1 MPPVTFRPDAAG
13 QPTVAIRVAVRI
25 PGDDEVDMARVAVVT
40 GGTAGIGL
48 AAAHALAERGWS
60 VAVIARD
67 PDRLSA
73 AERALAAYGQP
84 VLAVSAD
91 VADPKAVDAAAA
103 RIESELGPIRA
114 WVNNA
119 MSTVV
124 NPADQITPDEYRRV
138 TETTYLSQVYGTLAA
153 LRYMKRRN
161 RGAIIQVSSGLA
173 VRAAPL
179 QAPYCAAKFAVS
191 GFTDAL
197 RCELLHDRVNVSLSV
212 IYLPAVNTPQFNWAR
227 NRTGHRQYAPDPVF
241 DPRLC
246 AAAIAYAVENPRREV
261 WVGRS
266 SMMMAAAQALAPA
279 LADRKAASMWSAQL
293 SDETIPEMKGNLFEP
308 VPGPVGIDGRFSG
321 RTKASR
327 SEFVTSR
334 TRDLVVGGLAG
345 LALIGLA
352 GTVHAARSAR
362 RLSDRT

>member
-1 MPPVTFRPDAAG
+1 M
-13 QPTVAIRVAVRI
+13 
-25 PGDDEVDMARVAVVT
+25 AVVT

-48 AAAHALAERGWS
+48 ATAHRLAARGWS
-60 VAVIARD
+60 VAVVARD
-67 PDRLSA
+67 EGRLA
-73 AERALAAYGQP
+73 AVERALAAYGQP
-84 VLAVSAD
+84 VLAISAD
-91 VADPKAVDAAAA
+91 VADSQAVDAAAE
-103 RIESELGPIRA
+103 RVERELGPIRA

-119 MSTVV
+119 MSTIV

-153 LRYMKRRN
+153 LRFMKRRN

-173 VRAAPL
+173 IRAAPL

-197 RCELLHDRVNVSLSV
+197 RCELLHDRVDVSLSV
-212 IYLPAVNTPQFNWAR
+212 VYLPAVNTPQFNWAR

-246 AAAIAYAVENPRREV
+246 AEAILYAVEHPRREV

-293 SDETIPEMKGNLFEP
+293 SDETIPEMDGNLYEA
-308 VPGPVGIDGRFSG
+308 VPGPVGIDGRFIG
-321 RTKASR
+321 RTKAGR
-327 SEFVTSR
+327 AEFVTSR

-362 RLSDRT
+362 RLPGRT

>member
-1 MPPVTFRPDAAG
+1 
-13 QPTVAIRVAVRI
+13 
-25 PGDDEVDMARVAVVT
+25 MARVAVVT

-48 AAAHALAERGWS
+48 AAAHRFAAGGWS

-67 PDRLSA
+67 PARLAA

-84 VLAVSAD
+84 VLAIAAD
-91 VADPKAVDAAAA
+91 VADPQAVDDAAA
-103 RIESELGPIRA
+103 RVERELGPIRA

-124 NPADQITPDEYRRV
+124 SPADQITADEYRRV

-153 LRYMKRRN
+153 LRHMKRRN
-161 RGAIIQVSSGLA
+161 RGAIVQVSSGLA
-173 VRAAPL
+173 IRAAPL

-197 RCELLHDRVNVSLSV
+197 RCELLHDRVDVSLSV
-212 IYLPAVNTPQFNWAR
+212 VYLPAVNTPQFNWAR

-246 AAAIAYAVENPRREV
+246 AEAIVYAAEHPRREV

-279 LADRKAASMWSAQL
+279 LADRKAATMWSAQL
-293 SDETIPEMKGNLFEP
+293 SDERIPDMAGNLYEP
-308 VPGPVGIDGRFSG
+308 VPGNYGVDGRFSG

-327 SEFVTSR
+327 GEFVTSR
-334 TRDLVVGGLAG
+334 TRDLVVAGLAG
-345 LALIGLA
+345 MALIGLA
-352 GTVHAARSAR
+352 GTIHAARSAR
-362 RLSDRT
+362 RLPNRT

>member
-1 MPPVTFRPDAAG
+1 MRG
-13 QPTVAIRVAVRI
+13 
-25 PGDDEVDMARVAVVT
+25 EVGMARVAVIT

-48 AAAHALAERGWS
+48 ATAHRFAAGGWS
-60 VAVIARD
+60 VAVVARD
-67 PDRLSA
+67 PGRLAA

-84 VLAVSAD
+84 VLAISAD
-91 VADPKAVDAAAA
+91 VADAKAVDAAAA
-103 RIESELGPIRA
+103 RVEAELGPIRA

-153 LRYMKRRN
+153 LRFMKRRN

-173 VRAAPL
+173 IRAAPL

-197 RCELLHDRVNVSLSV
+197 RCELLHDRVDVSLSV
-212 IYLPAVNTPQFNWAR
+212 VYLPAVNTPQFNWAR

-246 AAAIAYAVENPRREV
+246 AEAILYAAEHPRREV

-279 LADRKAASMWSAQL
+279 LADRKAAAMWPAQL
-293 SDETIPEMKGNLFEP
+293 SDQTIPEVDGNLYEP
-308 VPGPVGIDGRFSG
+308 VPGDVGIDGRFTA
-321 RTKASR
+321 RAKTSR
-327 SEFVTSR
+327 GEFCTSR
-334 TRDLVVGGLAG
+334 TRDLLVGGLAG
-345 LALIGLA
+345 LALVGLA
-352 GTVHAARSAR
+352 GTVQAARSSR
-362 RLSDRT
+362 RLAART

>member
-1 MPPVTFRPDAAG
+1 
-13 QPTVAIRVAVRI
+13 
-25 PGDDEVDMARVAVVT
+25 MARVAVVT

-48 AAAHALAERGWS
+48 ATAHRLAARGWS
-60 VAVIARD
+60 VAVVARD
-67 PDRLSA
+67 EGRLA
-73 AERALAAYGQP
+73 AVERALAAYGQP
-84 VLAVSAD
+84 VLAISAD
-91 VADPKAVDAAAA
+91 VADSQAVDAAAE
-103 RIESELGPIRA
+103 RVERELGPIRA

-119 MSTVV
+119 MSTIV

-153 LRYMKRRN
+153 LRFMKRRN

-173 VRAAPL
+173 IRAAPL

-197 RCELLHDRVNVSLSV
+197 RCELLHDRVDVSLSV
-212 IYLPAVNTPQFNWAR
+212 VYLPAVNTPQFNWAR

-246 AAAIAYAVENPRREV
+246 AEAILYAVEHPRREV

-293 SDETIPEMKGNLFEP
+293 SDETIPEMDGNLYEA
-308 VPGPVGIDGRFSG
+308 VPGPVGIDGRFIG
-321 RTKASR
+321 RTKAGR
-327 SEFVTSR
+327 AEFVTSR

-362 RLSDRT
+362 RLPGRT

>member
-1 MPPVTFRPDAAG
+1 
-13 QPTVAIRVAVRI
+13 
-25 PGDDEVDMARVAVVT
+25 
-40 GGTAGIGL
+40 
-48 AAAHALAERGWS
+48 
-60 VAVIARD
+60 
-67 PDRLSA
+67 
-73 AERALAAYGQP
+73 
-84 VLAVSAD
+84 VLAIAAD
-91 VADPKAVDAAAA
+91 VADPQAVDDAAA
-103 RIESELGPIRA
+103 RVERELGPIRA

-124 NPADQITPDEYRRV
+124 SPADQITADEYRRV

-153 LRYMKRRN
+153 LRHMKRRN
-161 RGAIIQVSSGLA
+161 RGAIVQVSSGLA
-173 VRAAPL
+173 IRAAPL

-197 RCELLHDRVNVSLSV
+197 RCELLHDRVDVSLSV
-212 IYLPAVNTPQFNWAR
+212 VYLPAVNTPQFNWAR

-246 AAAIAYAVENPRREV
+246 AEAIVYAAEHPRREV

-279 LADRKAASMWSAQL
+279 LADRKAATMWSAQL
-293 SDETIPEMKGNLFEP
+293 SDERIPDMAGNLYEP
-308 VPGPVGIDGRFSG
+308 VPGNVGVDGRFSG

-327 SEFVTSR
+327 GEFVTSR
-334 TRDLVVGGLAG
+334 TRDLVVAGLAG
-345 LALIGLA
+345 MALIGLA

-362 RLSDRT
+362 RLPNRT

>member
-1 MPPVTFRPDAAG
+1 
-13 QPTVAIRVAVRI
+13 
-25 PGDDEVDMARVAVVT
+25 MARVAVVT

-48 AAAHALAERGWS
+48 ATAHRLAAGGWS
-60 VAVIARD
+60 VAIIARD
-67 PDRLSA
+67 PGRLAA

-84 VLAVSAD
+84 VLAISAD
-91 VADPKAVDAAAA
+91 VADPQAVDAAAE
-103 RIESELGPIRA
+103 RVERELGPIRA

-119 MSTVV
+119 MSTIV

-153 LRYMKRRN
+153 LRFMKRRN

-173 VRAAPL
+173 IRAAPL

-197 RCELLHDRVNVSLSV
+197 RCELLHDRVDVSLSV
-212 IYLPAVNTPQFNWAR
+212 VYLPAVNTPQFNWAR

-246 AAAIAYAVENPRREV
+246 AEAILYAVEHPRREV

-293 SDETIPEMKGNLFEP
+293 SDETIAEMDGNLYEA

-327 SEFVTSR
+327 GEFVTSR

-362 RLSDRT
+362 RLPGRT

>member
-1 MPPVTFRPDAAG
+1 
-13 QPTVAIRVAVRI
+13 
-25 PGDDEVDMARVAVVT
+25 MARVAVVT

-48 AAAHALAERGWS
+48 ATAHRFAARGWS

-67 PDRLSA
+67 PGRLAA
-73 AERALAAYGQP
+73 AERALAAYGRP
-84 VLAVSAD
+84 VLAIGAD
-91 VADPKAVDAAAA
+91 VADPDAVDAAA
-103 RIESELGPIRA
+103 RRVETELGPIRA

-124 NPADQITPDEYRRV
+124 SPADEITPDEYRRV

-153 LRYMKRRN
+153 LRFMKRRN

-173 VRAAPL
+173 IRAAPL

-197 RCELLHDRVNVSLSV
+197 RCELIHGKVDVSLSV
-212 IYLPAVNTPQFNWAR
+212 VYLPAVNTPQFNWAR
-227 NRTGHRQYAPDPVF
+227 NHTGHRQYAPDPIF

-246 AAAIAYAVENPRREV
+246 AEAILYAVEHPRREV

-279 LADRKAASMWSAQL
+279 FADRKAASMWSAQL
-293 SDETIPEMKGNLFEP
+293 SDETISDMEGNLYEA
-308 VPGPVGIDGRFSG
+308 VPGAVGIDGRFSG
-321 RTKASR
+321 RTKGSR
-327 SEFVTSR
+327 TEFCTSR

-362 RLSDRT
+362 RLPDRS

>member
-1 MPPVTFRPDAAG
+1 
-13 QPTVAIRVAVRI
+13 
-25 PGDDEVDMARVAVVT
+25 MARVAVVT

-48 AAAHALAERGWS
+48 ATAHRLAAGGWS
-60 VAVIARD
+60 VAIIARD
-67 PDRLSA
+67 PGRLAA

-84 VLAVSAD
+84 VLAISAD
-91 VADPKAVDAAAA
+91 VADPQAVDAAAE
-103 RIESELGPIRA
+103 RVERELGPIRA

-119 MSTVV
+119 MSTIV

-153 LRYMKRRN
+153 LRFMKRRN

-173 VRAAPL
+173 IRAAPL

-197 RCELLHDRVNVSLSV
+197 RCELLHDRVDVSLSV
-212 IYLPAVNTPQFNWAR
+212 VYLPAVNTPQFNWAR

-241 DPRLC
+241 DPRLS
-246 AAAIAYAVENPRREV
+246 AEAILYAVEHPRREV

-293 SDETIPEMKGNLFEP
+293 SDETIAEMDGNLYEA

-327 SEFVTSR
+327 GEFVTSR

-362 RLSDRT
+362 RLPGRT

>member
-1 MPPVTFRPDAAG
+1 M
-13 QPTVAIRVAVRI
+13 
-25 PGDDEVDMARVAVVT
+25 
-40 GGTAGIGL
+40 
-48 AAAHALAERGWS
+48 ER
-60 VAVIARD
+60 
-67 PDRLSA
+67 
-73 AERALAAYGQP
+73 
-84 VLAVSAD
+84 
-91 VADPKAVDAAAA
+91 
-103 RIESELGPIRA
+103 ELGPIRA

-119 MSTVV
+119 MSTMV

-153 LRYMKRRN
+153 LRYMKRRD

-173 VRAAPL
+173 IRAAPL

-197 RCELLHDRVNVSLSV
+197 RCELIHDRVNVSLSV
-212 IYLPAVNTPQFNWAR
+212 VYLPAVNTPQFNWAR

-246 AAAIAYAVENPRREV
+246 AEAILYAVEHPRREV

-293 SDETIPEMKGNLFEP
+293 SDETIPEMAGNLYEA
-308 VPGPVGIDGRFSG
+308 VPGPAGIDGRFTG

-327 SEFVTSR
+327 AGVLHEPHPGPRRRRPRRPGADRARRHRSR
-334 TRDLVVGGLAG
+334 RPFGAPAGGS
-345 LALIGLA
+345 ALTAALWS
-352 GTVHAARSAR
+352 VARSCSTPRKVRERCPAICPSR
-362 RLSDRT
+362 AP

>member
-1 MPPVTFRPDAAG
+1 MPPVTFRPDAEG

-25 PGDDEVDMARVAVVT
+25 PDDDEVDMARVAVVT

>member
-1 MPPVTFRPDAAG
+1 
-13 QPTVAIRVAVRI
+13 
-25 PGDDEVDMARVAVVT
+25 MARVAVVT

-48 AAAHALAERGWS
+48 ATAHALAERGWS

-84 VLAVSAD
+84 VLAISAD

-103 RIESELGPIRA
+103 RVEAELGPIRA

-124 NPADQITPDEYRRV
+124 NPADRITPDEYRRV

-153 LRYMKRRN
+153 LRFMKRRN

-197 RCELLHDRVNVSLSV
+197 RCELLHDRVHVSLSV
-212 IYLPAVNTPQFNWAR
+212 VYLPAVNTPQFNWAR

-246 AAAIAYAVENPRREV
+246 AEAIVYAIAHPRREV

-279 LADRKAASMWSAQL
+279 LADRKAASMWPAQL
-293 SDETIPEMKGNLFEP
+293 SDETIPEMTGNLFEP

-352 GTVHAARSAR
+352 GTIHAARSAR
-362 RLSDRT
+362 RLPDRT

>member
-1 MPPVTFRPDAAG
+1 
-13 QPTVAIRVAVRI
+13 
-25 PGDDEVDMARVAVVT
+25 MARVAVVT

-48 AAAHALAERGWS
+48 ATAHRLAASGWS

-67 PDRLSA
+67 PGRLAA

-84 VLAVSAD
+84 ILALSAD
-91 VADPKAVDAAAA
+91 VADPKAVDAAAE
-103 RIESELGPIRA
+103 RVERELGPIRA

-119 MSTVV
+119 MSTIV

-153 LRYMKRRN
+153 LRFMKRRN

-173 VRAAPL
+173 IRAAPL

-197 RCELLHDRVNVSLSV
+197 RCELLHDRVDVSLSV
-212 IYLPAVNTPQFNWAR
+212 VYLPAVNTPQFNWAR

-246 AAAIAYAVENPRREV
+246 AEAILYAVEHPRREV

-293 SDETIPEMKGNLFEP
+293 SDETIPEMDGNLYEA
-308 VPGPVGIDGRFSG
+308 VPDPVGIDGRFSG

-327 SEFVTSR
+327 GEFVTSR

-362 RLSDRT
+362 RLPGRT

>member
-1 MPPVTFRPDAAG
+1 
-13 QPTVAIRVAVRI
+13 
-25 PGDDEVDMARVAVVT
+25 MARVAVVT

-48 AAAHALAERGWS
+48 ATAHRLAASGWS
-60 VAVIARD
+60 VAVVARD
-67 PDRLSA
+67 EGRLA
-73 AERALAAYGQP
+73 AVERALAAYGQP
-84 VLAVSAD
+84 VLAISAD
-91 VADPKAVDAAAA
+91 VADPQAVDVAAE
-103 RIESELGPIRA
+103 RVERELGPIRA

-119 MSTVV
+119 MSTIV

-153 LRYMKRRN
+153 LRFMKRRN

-173 VRAAPL
+173 IRAAPL

-197 RCELLHDRVNVSLSV
+197 RCELLHDRVDVSLSV
-212 IYLPAVNTPQFNWAR
+212 VYLPAVNTPQFNWAR

-246 AAAIAYAVENPRREV
+246 AEAILYAVEHPRREI

-293 SDETIPEMKGNLFEP
+293 SDETIPEMKGNLYEA
-308 VPGPVGIDGRFSG
+308 VPGPVGIDGRFIG

-352 GTVHAARSAR
+352 GTIHAARSAR
-362 RLSDRT
+362 RLPART

>member
-1 MPPVTFRPDAAG
+1 
-13 QPTVAIRVAVRI
+13 
-25 PGDDEVDMARVAVVT
+25 MARVAVVT

-197 RCELLHDRVNVSLSV
+197 RCQLLHEPVNVRLSV
-212 IYLPAVNTPQFNWAR
+212 INLPAVNTPQFNWAR

>member
-1 MPPVTFRPDAAG
+1 
-13 QPTVAIRVAVRI
+13 
-25 PGDDEVDMARVAVVT
+25 MARVAVVT

-67 PDRLSA
+67 LDRLSA

-84 VLAVSAD
+84 VLAISAD

-103 RIESELGPIRA
+103 RIEAELGPIRA

-153 LRYMKRRN
+153 LRYMKQRN

-246 AAAIAYAVENPRREV
+246 AEAIAYAIENPRREV

-266 SMMMAAAQALAPA
+266 SMMMAAAQVLAPA

-352 GTVHAARSAR
+352 GTIHAARSAR
-362 RLSDRT
+362 RLPDRT

>member
-1 MPPVTFRPDAAG
+1 
-13 QPTVAIRVAVRI
+13 
-25 PGDDEVDMARVAVVT
+25 
-40 GGTAGIGL
+40 
-48 AAAHALAERGWS
+48 
-60 VAVIARD
+60 
-67 PDRLSA
+67 
-73 AERALAAYGQP
+73 
-84 VLAVSAD
+84 
-91 VADPKAVDAAAA
+91 
-103 RIESELGPIRA
+103 
-114 WVNNA
+114 
-119 MSTVV
+119 
-124 NPADQITPDEYRRV
+124 
-138 TETTYLSQVYGTLAA
+138 VYGTLAA
-153 LRYMKRRN
+153 LRFMKRRN

-173 VRAAPL
+173 IRAAPL

-197 RCELLHDRVNVSLSV
+197 RCELLHDRVDVSLSV
-212 IYLPAVNTPQFNWAR
+212 VYLPAVNTPQFNWAR

-246 AAAIAYAVENPRREV
+246 AEAILYAVEHPRREV

-293 SDETIPEMKGNLFEP
+293 SDETIAEMDGNLYEA

-327 SEFVTSR
+327 GEFVTSR

-362 RLSDRT
+362 RLPGRT

>member
-1 MPPVTFRPDAAG
+1 
-13 QPTVAIRVAVRI
+13 
-25 PGDDEVDMARVAVVT
+25 MARVAVVT

-48 AAAHALAERGWS
+48 ATAHRFAARGWS

-67 PDRLSA
+67 QGRLDA
-73 AERALAAYGQP
+73 AERALAQYGHP
-84 VLAVSAD
+84 VLAISAD
-91 VADPKAVDAAAA
+91 VADPKAVDAAAQQV
-103 RIESELGPIRA
+103 ETGLGPIRA
-114 WVNNA
+114 WINNA
-119 MSTVV
+119 MSTIV

-197 RCELLHDRVNVSLSV
+197 RCELLHDRVDVSLSV
-212 IYLPAVNTPQFNWAR
+212 VYLPAVNTPQFNWAR

-246 AAAIAYAVENPRREV
+246 AEAILYAVEHPRREL

-279 LADRKAASMWSAQL
+279 LADRKAASMWTAQL
-293 SDETIPEMKGNLFEP
+293 SDQTIPEMDGNLYEP

-327 SEFVTSR
+327 GEFVTSR

-352 GTVHAARSAR
+352 GTIHAARASR
-362 RLSDRT
+362 NLPKRT

>member
-1 MPPVTFRPDAAG
+1 
-13 QPTVAIRVAVRI
+13 
-25 PGDDEVDMARVAVVT
+25 MARVAVVT

-48 AAAHALAERGWS
+48 ATAHGSAARGWS

-67 PDRLSA
+67 PGRLAA

-84 VLAVSAD
+84 VLAISAD
-91 VADPKAVDAAAA
+91 VAESQAVDAAAE
-103 RIESELGPIRA
+103 RVERELGPIRA

-124 NPADQITPDEYRRV
+124 NPADRITPDEYRRV

-153 LRYMKRRN
+153 LRFMKRRN

-173 VRAAPL
+173 IRGGAAAGALLRGEVRGLGLHRRP
-179 QAPYCAAKFAVS
+179 
-191 GFTDAL
+191 AL
-197 RCELLHDRVNVSLSV
+197 RALHDRVDVSLSV
-212 IYLPAVNTPQFNWAR
+212 VYLPAVNTPQFNWAR

-246 AAAIAYAVENPRREV
+246 AEAILYAVEHPRREV

-266 SMMMAAAQALAPA
+266 SVMMAAAQALAPA
-279 LADRKAASMWSAQL
+279 LADRKAASMWAAQL
-293 SDETIPEMKGNLFEP
+293 SDETIPEMDGNLYES
-308 VPGPVGIDGRFSG
+308 VPGPVGIDGRFIG

-327 SEFVTSR
+327 GEFVTSR
-334 TRDLVVGGLAG
+334 TRDVVVGGLVG
-345 LALIGLA
+345 LALVGLA

-362 RLSDRT
+362 RLPGRT

>member
-1 MPPVTFRPDAAG
+1 
-13 QPTVAIRVAVRI
+13 
-25 PGDDEVDMARVAVVT
+25 MARVAVVT

-48 AAAHALAERGWS
+48 ATAHRFAAGGWS

-67 PDRLSA
+67 PGRLA
-73 AERALAAYGQP
+73 ATERALAAYGQP
-84 VLAVSAD
+84 VLAIAAD
-91 VADPKAVDAAAA
+91 VADAQAVDAAAA
-103 RIESELGPIRA
+103 RIETELGPIRA

-124 NPADQITPDEYRRV
+124 NPADRITPDEYRRV

-153 LRYMKRRN
+153 LRYMKRRK

-173 VRAAPL
+173 IRAAPL

-197 RCELLHDRVNVSLSV
+197 RCELLHDNVAISLSV
-212 IYLPAVNTPQFNWAR
+212 VYLPAVNTPQFNWAR

-246 AAAIAYAVENPRREV
+246 AEAIVYAVEHPRREV

-279 LADRKAASMWSAQL
+279 FADRKAASMWSAQL
-293 SDETIPEMKGNLFEP
+293 SDTTIPDMTGNLYDP
-308 VPGPVGIDGRFSG
+308 VPGEVGIDGRFIDRMKLTRG
-321 RTKASR
+321 
-327 SEFVTSR
+327 EFVTSR
-334 TRDLVVGGLAG
+334 TRDAVVGGLAA
-345 LALIGLA
+345 LALLGLA
-352 GTVHAARSAR
+352 GAAVAATRPR
-362 RLSDRT
+362 RAALRGRIR

>member
-1 MPPVTFRPDAAG
+1 
-13 QPTVAIRVAVRI
+13 
-25 PGDDEVDMARVAVVT
+25 MARVAVVT

-48 AAAHALAERGWS
+48 ATAHEFATRGWS

-67 PDRLSA
+67 PGRLAA

-84 VLAVSAD
+84 VLAISAD
-91 VADPKAVDAAAA
+91 VAESQAVDAAAE
-103 RIESELGPIRA
+103 RVERELGPIRA

-124 NPADQITPDEYRRV
+124 NPADRITPDEYRRV

-153 LRYMKRRN
+153 LRFMKRRN

-173 VRAAPL
+173 IRAAPL

-197 RCELLHDRVNVSLSV
+197 RCELLHDRVDVSLSV
-212 IYLPAVNTPQFNWAR
+212 VYLPAVNTPQFNWAR

-246 AAAIAYAVENPRREV
+246 AEAILYAVEHPRREV

-266 SMMMAAAQALAPA
+266 SVMMAAAQALAPA
-279 LADRKAASMWSAQL
+279 LADRKAASMWAAQL
-293 SDETIPEMKGNLFEP
+293 SDETIPEMDGNLYES
-308 VPGPVGIDGRFSG
+308 VPGPVGIDGRFIG

-327 SEFVTSR
+327 GEFVTSR
-334 TRDLVVGGLAG
+334 TRDVVVGGLVG
-345 LALIGLA
+345 LALVGLA

-362 RLSDRT
+362 RLPGRT

>member
-1 MPPVTFRPDAAG
+1 
-13 QPTVAIRVAVRI
+13 
-25 PGDDEVDMARVAVVT
+25 MARVAVVT

-197 RCELLHDRVNVSLSV
+197 RCELLHDRVNVRLSV
-212 IYLPAVNTPQFNWAR
+212 INLPAVNTPQFNWAR

>member
-1 MPPVTFRPDAAG
+1 
-13 QPTVAIRVAVRI
+13 
-25 PGDDEVDMARVAVVT
+25 MARVAVVT

-48 AAAHALAERGWS
+48 ATAHALAAHGWS

-67 PDRLSA
+67 AGRLAA

-84 VLAVSAD
+84 VLAIGAD
-91 VADPKAVDAAAA
+91 VADAQAVDAAAS
-103 RIESELGPIRA
+103 RVERELGPIRA

-124 NPADQITPDEYRRV
+124 SPADQISPDEYRRV

-153 LRYMKRRN
+153 LRFMKRRN

-173 VRAAPL
+173 IRAAPL

-197 RCELLHDRVNVSLSV
+197 RCELLHDAVDVSLSV
-212 IYLPAVNTPQFNWAR
+212 VYLPAVNTPQFNWAR

-246 AAAIAYAVENPRREV
+246 AEAILYAVEHPRREV

-266 SMMMAAAQALAPA
+266 SMMMAAAQALAPS

-293 SDETIPEMKGNLFEP
+293 SDETISAMDGNLYDP

-327 SEFVTSR
+327 TEFVTSR

-362 RLSDRT
+362 RLPGRT